1 MERKFRQE
9 RVAQYKRGEKVPPH
23 PGKKSCK
30 TCGQVHLPSEHR
42 DHAASAGKVTA
53 ATLVARQMGY
63 ERASE
68 VPDSKLED
76 FTRRLGKLTGTC
88 ACPH

>member
-1 MERKFRQE
+1 
-9 RVAQYKRGEKVPPH
+9 
-23 PGKKSCK
+23 
-30 TCGQVHLPSEHR
+30 
-42 DHAASAGKVTA
+42 
-53 ATLVARQMGY
+53 MGY

-88 ACPH
+88 PCPH